1 MISEYALDLLVTI
14 ASTVVLALGA
24 AFWRWTRQARA
35 RERRRDDNIDRI
47 ISVFEGTTADPIRN
61 LPPSAGLLA
70 QLDGIREQL
79 HRNGGTTLR
88 DAVSRVEL
96 QVDEIRVAQLKETRQ
111 AALDRHRAR
120 TIEALLRQHMRDG
133 QELLEVGQRN
143 DDRLWAALRGH
154 GIDIDDPEPLPPV
167 ILTMPDDEKSQED

>member
-1 MISEYALDLLVTI
+1 MISEYALDLLVAI
-14 ASTVVLALGA
+14 ASTVVLALGG

-88 DAVSRVEL
+88 DAVTRIEIAVDDLRAAQITAGRRTVVVE
-96 QVDEIRVAQLKETRQ
+96 T
-111 AALDRHRAR
+111 
-120 TIEALLRQHMRDG
+120 LLRQHMRDG

-143 DDRLWAALRGH
+143 DDRLWAALRDH